1 MTDREHQIYATIQ
14 NYIAVKGYPPS
25 VREIGSLV
33 GLKSSNSVHG
43 YLVKIKRQ
51 GYIDFEPN
59 LPRTLRVIRNV

>member
-1 MTDREHQIYATIQ
+1 MTNREYQIYAAIKDYTAA
-14 NYIAVKGYPPS
+14 NGYPPS